1 MSYYVREFNPASVLK
16 KYRYCPKCGAKLLR
30 EKHKRTVT
38 NKDDDFKEHY
48 FTARIHKGIPIGS
61 TDGIEVHVTTTRYV
75 CSDCDS
81 EYTFDEL
88 RDLVKSKNTT
98 KNDDE

>member
-30 EKHKRTVT
+30 EKCKRTVT
-38 NKDDDFKEHY
+38 KKDDDFDRY
-48 FTARIHKGIPIGS
+48 YSAARRHKGIYFNS
-61 TDGIEVHVTTTRYV
+61 TDNIEVHVTTTRYV

-88 RDLVKSKNTT
+88 RDLVKSK
-98 KNDDE
+98 K